1 MLKVSALQNKIAAQT
16 APANP
21 PTAESFKEKIQQAA
35 NNKTEPKKLYACT
48 AGPILRAAINKHK
61 TENKSNNTAAQKPN
75 TTEKTEEK
83 SGGLSDELDR
93 YIAEALGPQATAPF
107 GPKKSESSTPNNT
120 PTNNACSGTT
130 KQTTDSACS
139 GTTKQTTNSA
149 SSASKEPPPALDDI
163 FRCMDALGIDPS
175 SQKANP
181 LDPKRLQSILDNPK
195 ATPDQKKA
203 ARYLLKHQAFLN
215 KPAVNEKVRTAHG
228 CHTIRQ
234 NLVKMMI
241 QMLLAT
247 PPLS

>member
-21 PTAESFKEKIQQAA
+21 PTADAFKEKIQQAA
-35 NNKTEPKKLYACT
+35 NNKTESKKLYACT
-48 AGPILRAAINKHK
+48 AGPILRAAVNKHK
-61 TENKSNNTAAQKPN
+61 AENKSNNTAPQKPN
-75 TTEKTEEK
+75 TSEKTEEK
-83 SGGLSDELDR
+83 NSSLSDELDR
-93 YIAEALGPQATAPF
+93 YITEALGPQATASSAS
-107 GPKKSESSTPNNT
+107 KKQESSAQHNTSANNAT
-120 PTNNACSGTT
+120 TNN
-130 KQTTDSACS
+130 ACS

-149 SSASKEPPPALDDI
+149 SSASKEPPPTLDDI

-175 SQKANP
+175 NQKTNP
-181 LDPKRLQSILDNPK
+181 LDPKRLQSILGNPK

-241 QMLLAT
+241 QMLLAI